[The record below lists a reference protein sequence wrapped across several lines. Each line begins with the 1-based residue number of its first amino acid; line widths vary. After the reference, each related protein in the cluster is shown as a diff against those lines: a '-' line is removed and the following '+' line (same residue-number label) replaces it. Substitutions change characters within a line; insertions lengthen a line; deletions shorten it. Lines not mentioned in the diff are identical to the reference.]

1 MKCFYLIFLM
11 VLSLPLIAQLED
23 DFTDL
28 DFSANPIWVG
38 DDLDFTVNSLKQLQS
53 NATMAGTSFLT
64 TTCSLNSFG
73 ANEWHFWIK
82 MAFAPSSN
90 NFAKV
95 YLTSTNSDLTINPDG
110 VYLLFGE
117 AGATDAVRLFKQTGG
132 VATEICASEEGQISA
147 GFAIGVKVVRDP
159 TGNWTLGIDLQ
170 GGSNYS
176 SISSGSDNSTIF
188 GSYFGI
194 ICTYSVSN
202 ASKFYFDNFYA
213 GIEIVDTE
221 APVLLSATAVFESQ
235 IDVLFDETVD
245 ELSAENVAN
254 YLVNSSNQISLV
266 IRDPINP
273 KLIHMAL
280 NSPMLNGQ
288 TYSIS
293 VNNISDLMG
302 NSSGTQSKSFVYLI
316 ADIAKFGDVIIT
328 EFMCDPSP
336 SSGLPE
342 VEYIEVFNRSSKYFN
357 LSGWKIADSA
367 SDGTILE
374 KWLFPGQYQILC
386 ATASLVDF
394 PGAVGVTS
402 FPSLNNSG
410 DEIILKTSDGKV
422 IDQLKFTDEWYIDE
436 VKKEGGFSLERI
448 NVTLPCS
455 SQSNWKA
462 SDALQGGTPFIQ
474 NSVFND
480 TPDVFN
486 PLIKSIS
493 VENEN
498 SIEILFTEGMD
509 SISLVNTNIS
519 VSPML
524 TESNRLI
531 EFLYPNS
538 MKFEFQEVFKK
549 SEEYTVLLENVSDCS
564 LNFSNLI
571 GKFVLPDEADVGD
584 VVVNEI
590 LFEPLTGGEDFV
602 EIYNTSSKVIDL
614 YPFSFGNMY
623 KGEVSNQEL
632 VGSHYYLKPHD
643 FVVISEDTLFVKQNY
658 RSSISGKFLQM
669 NLPNYNTD
677 SSSIILLKDSII
689 YDLVAYQNDWQFKL
703 LESTKGKSLER
714 MDYRGPSNSSNN
726 WHTAA
731 EAEGFATPG
740 KVNSQA
746 FFLEEMGDFD
756 LVCKTISPDNDGFED
771 VLIVNYKMNSP
782 AMLGSLRIVDAL
794 GRLVKTVYN
803 NELLGQQGSITWDG
817 IDDTNNKALIGTYI
831 CVFEAFDIHEGRI
844 FAKKE
849 AFALVGKL

>member
-1 MKCFYLIFLM
+1 ML
-11 VLSLPLIAQLED
+11 LSLPIIAQLED

-28 DFSANPIWVG
+28 DFSVNPIWVG
-38 DDLDFTVNSLKQLQS
+38 DEGDFTVNSLKQLQS

-64 TTCSLNSFG
+64 TACSLNSLG
-73 ANEWHFWIK
+73 ANEWRFWIK
-82 MAFAPSSN
+82 MAFAPSTN

-117 AGATDAVRLFKQTGG
+117 AGAADAVRLFKQTGG
-132 VATEICASEEGQISA
+132 VATEICASAEGQISTS
-147 GFAIGVKVVRDP
+147 FAIGVKVVRDII
-159 TGNWTLGIDLQ
+159 GNWTMSIDLE

-176 SISSGSDNSTIF
+176 SISSGSDNSTTF

-213 GIEIVDTE
+213 GIEIVDTQ
-221 APVLLSATAVFESQ
+221 APVLLSATAVYESQ
-235 IDVLFDETVD
+235 IDLLFDEAVD
-245 ELSAENVAN
+245 VLSAENVAN
-254 YLVNSSNQISLV
+254 YLLNSTNQISLA
-266 IRDPINP
+266 IRDLANP
-273 KLIHMAL
+273 KLVHVAL

-293 VNNISDLMG
+293 VTTISDLIG
-302 NSSGTQSKSFVYLI
+302 NSSGTQSKAFVFLI
-316 ADIAKFGDVIIT
+316 ADNATFGDVIIT
-328 EFMCDPSP
+328 EFMADPSP

-357 LSGWKIADSA
+357 LSGWKISDSD

-374 KWLFPGQYQILC
+374 KWLFPGQYQVLC
-386 ATASLVDF
+386 ATGSLVDF
-394 PGAVGVTS
+394 PSAVGVTS
-402 FPSLNNSG
+402 FPSFNNNG

-422 IDQLKFTDEWYIDE
+422 IDQLRFTDQWYMDE

-455 SQSNWKA
+455 SASNWKA
-462 SDALQGGTPFIQ
+462 SNAIQGGTPFVQ
-474 NSVFND
+474 NSVFSNN
-480 TPDVFN
+480 PDVFN
-486 PLIKSIS
+486 PNIKSIL

-498 SIEILFTEGMD
+498 TIEVLFSEGMD
-509 SISLVNTNIS
+509 SVSLANALIE
-519 VSPML
+519 VSPIL
-524 TESNRLI
+524 SETDRFI
-531 EFLYPNS
+531 DFLYPHS
-538 MKFEFQEVFKK
+538 MKFSFQEVLKK
-549 SEEYTVLLENVSDCS
+549 SEVYSFILKNVSDCS
-564 LNFSNLI
+564 LNSSDLQ
-571 GKFVLPDEADVGD
+571 GSFVFPDEAEVGD
-584 VVVNEI
+584 LVINEI

-602 EIYNTSSKVIDL
+602 EVYNTSSKVIDF

-623 KGEVSNQEL
+623 KGEVVNQEL
-632 VGSHYYLKPHD
+632 LGIHYYLKPHD

-658 RSSISGKFLQM
+658 WSSISGKFLQM
-669 NLPNYNTD
+669 NLPNYNAD
-677 SSSIILLKDSII
+677 SSSVILLKDSII
-689 YDLVAYQNDWQFKL
+689 YDLVAYQKEWQFKL

-714 MDYRGPSNSSNN
+714 MDYGSPSNSSNN

-731 EAEGFATPG
+731 ESEGFATPG

-746 FFLEEMGDFD
+746 FFVEEMGDFE
-756 LVCKTISPDNDGFED
+756 LVSKTVSPDNDGFED

-782 AMLGSLRIVDAL
+782 AMLGSLTIVDAL
-794 GRLVKTVYN
+794 GRLVKMVYN
-803 NELLGQQGSITWDG
+803 NQLLGQQGSITWDG
-817 IDDTNNKALIGTYI
+817 IDDTSNKALIGTYI